1 MLSAEKAILDQ
12 PECATHE
19 PGSPAPSDPSLS
31 PPPPGHPA
39 ASPALTCPGR
49 WAAEFQRTYLASL
62 RQYQHFYDDFSEY
75 GHAGSA
81 RHAFYF
87 IPGIN
92 GTPGQI
98 RFAFP
103 SLIKRFGRD
112 LYIRG
117 CFLPEFSALRPMWEK
132 YTIANVLKKRAQIS
146 RDLEE
151 MLGRFSRV
159 NVLVS
164 SNGLYDFVAIWNCLP
179 AGAAR
184 RLRLLWVACAPD
196 QFGSSFWVDVFY
208 RLNGFTLDGCRWA
221 AVPNSNWLRWLNP
234 ETNTHLNWSHGFQR
248 RVFFKEDIES
258 RFHLGGL
265 CWDYVSPECFSRG
278 LELVTRAHREP
289 LDVEAYVLAGTRDG
303 YWYGT
308 PPGSMKATLD
318 RYLARQTVVM
328 RPASHLWVV
337 TPDHLTEFF
346 NQVPAD

>member
-179 AGAAR
+179 VASGCSGWPVPRTSLEAPSGWTCSTASMGSPWMVAAGPPSQIATG
-184 RLRLLWVACAPD
+184 CA
-196 QFGSSFWVDVFY
+196 G
-208 RLNGFTLDGCRWA
+208 
-221 AVPNSNWLRWLNP
+221 
-234 ETNTHLNWSHGFQR
+234 
-248 RVFFKEDIES
+248 
-258 RFHLGGL
+258 
-265 CWDYVSPECFSRG
+265 
-278 LELVTRAHREP
+278 
-289 LDVEAYVLAGTRDG
+289 
-303 YWYGT
+303 
-308 PPGSMKATLD
+308 
-318 RYLARQTVVM
+318 
-328 RPASHLWVV
+328 
-337 TPDHLTEFF
+337 
-346 NQVPAD
+346 

>member
-1 MLSAEKAILDQ
+1 
-12 PECATHE
+12 
-19 PGSPAPSDPSLS
+19 
-31 PPPPGHPA
+31 
-39 ASPALTCPGR
+39 
-49 WAAEFQRTYLASL
+49 
-62 RQYQHFYDDFSEY
+62 
-75 GHAGSA
+75 
-81 RHAFYF
+81 
-87 IPGIN
+87 
-92 GTPGQI
+92 
-98 RFAFP
+98 
-103 SLIKRFGRD
+103 
-112 LYIRG
+112 
-117 CFLPEFSALRPMWEK
+117 
-132 YTIANVLKKRAQIS
+132 
-146 RDLEE
+146 
-151 MLGRFSRV
+151 
-159 NVLVS
+159 
-164 SNGLYDFVAIWNCLP
+164 
-179 AGAAR
+179 
-184 RLRLLWVACAPD
+184 
-196 QFGSSFWVDVFY
+196 VDVFY